1 MAQKN
6 LSSNEWK
13 LPIQDSGGKPMGLLQ
28 VGEGT
33 SSSFTC
39 LVLDVGGASYY
50 YWPSSA
56 GVLRYG
62 TTQPTT
68 STQNSAGAAV

>member
-28 VGEGT
+28 IGEGT

-39 LVLDVGGASYY
+39 LVLDVGGSSYY
-50 YWPSSA
+50 YWP
-56 GVLRYG
+56 GTDGTLRFS
-62 TTQPTT
+62 TVQPTIAT
-68 STQNSAGAAV
+68 QDSTGALV